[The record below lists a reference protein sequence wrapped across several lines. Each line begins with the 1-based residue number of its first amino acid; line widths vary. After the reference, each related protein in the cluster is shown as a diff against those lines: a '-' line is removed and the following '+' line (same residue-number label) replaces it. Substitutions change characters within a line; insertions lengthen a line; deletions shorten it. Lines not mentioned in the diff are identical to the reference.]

1 MPETITSQIA
11 GLQKMSVA
19 QLREK
24 MQELTGEPCRQTHRR
39 YLIKRLAFVIQEKHY
54 GGVSEEAKEQ
64 IAELRKEFEGTHP
77 STWFNPPTRSGQ
89 KTGRTRRRHG
99 RDPRLPQA
107 GTIITR
113 HFKGHEYKV
122 EVLDKSFLFED
133 QPYKSLSAVA
143 QEICGTHINGFSFF
157 RLNQGSNQ

>member
-1 MPETITSQIA
+1 MDKSITAQIA
-11 GLQKMSVA
+11 ELQKMSVA
-19 QLREK
+19 QLRK
-24 MQELTGEPCRQTHRR
+24 RMAELTGEPCQQTHRR
-39 YLIKRLAFVIQEKHY
+39 YLIKRLAFVIQERHY
-54 GGVSEEAKEQ
+54 GGISDEAKEQ
-64 IAELRKEFEGTHP
+64 IAELRKEFEGTRP

-89 KTGRTRRRHG
+89 KPGRRRRSHG
-99 RDPRLPQA
+99 RDPRLPQP

-113 HFKGHEYKV
+113 HFKGHVYSV

-157 RLNQGSNQ
+157 RLNQGSES